1 MNIIEKLLEKKRY
14 KQLVKFQ
21 DEFLKSYSQKEPNIS
36 DKQWLTK
43 ELIHHLPDHDPL
55 ELEKTATEIVT
66 TIELAETKKKS
77 AREKYNNGQS
87 FENIIGQDIKNSL
100 EVGTT
105 RPLNDQLEEI
115 GKIIE
120 QNNQQMQQTL
130 LTQTGEISQNPNL
143 NGYIAEQNHV
153 NTFNKNAALNGSDV
167 RAEVLTPKPGQ
178 TYGKNSVDIV
188 VRASDGIVQRYQL
201 KYGKTAEETIKL
213 IKKGNYNNQ
222 RIVVPPEQVEEVQA
236 AFPNKTVSSTISYEG
251 TSSDPLTKE
260 EAVEIQNDAQ
270 ENGNLP
276 KEDWTNLSGRKL
288 TKIVGKQAVTS
299 AVLGAATTTA
309 MEVGIK
315 FVQGEDIEAEEV
327 ARKAIMTGADAG
339 IKTAT
344 AGALKV
350 CAEKGIISSLKGA
363 SGNVVSGIAFSA
375 VESAKTMYKVGK
387 GDLTLKE
394 GMDEIEATTAGVV
407 GSIAG
412 SSQGTSIGAAIGT
425 VLGSVGTA
433 VGGVVGGIVGGI
445 AGSTVG
451 RTIAKGCQKVR
462 SKVAKTFTKAAAGVK
477 KLANKVS
484 LLGIFS

>member
-1 MNIIEKLLEKKRY
+1 
-14 KQLVKFQ
+14 
-21 DEFLKSYSQKEPNIS
+21 
-36 DKQWLTK
+36 
-43 ELIHHLPDHDPL
+43 
-55 ELEKTATEIVT
+55 
-66 TIELAETKKKS
+66 
-77 AREKYNNGQS
+77 
-87 FENIIGQDIKNSL
+87 
-100 EVGTT
+100 
-105 RPLNDQLEEI
+105 
-115 GKIIE
+115 
-120 QNNQQMQQTL
+120 
-130 LTQTGEISQNPNL
+130 
-143 NGYIAEQNHV
+143 
-153 NTFNKNAALNGSDV
+153 
-167 RAEVLTPKPGQ
+167 
-178 TYGKNSVDIV
+178 
-188 VRASDGIVQRYQL
+188 GI
-201 KYGKTAEETIKL
+201 
-213 IKKGNYNNQ
+213 
-222 RIVVPPEQVEEVQA
+222 
-236 AFPNKTVSSTISYEG
+236 
-251 TSSDPLTKE
+251 
-260 EAVEIQNDAQ
+260 
-270 ENGNLP
+270 
-276 KEDWTNLSGRKL
+276 KL

-299 AVLGAATTTA
+299 AVLGVATTTA

-315 FVQGEDIEAEEV
+315 CVQGEDIEAEEV

-425 VLGSVGTA
+425 VLGPVGTA

-451 RTIAKGCQKVR
+451 RTIAKGCQKAR
-462 SKVAKTFTKAAAGVK
+462 SKVAKTFTKAVAGVK

-484 LLGIFS
+484 LSGIFS